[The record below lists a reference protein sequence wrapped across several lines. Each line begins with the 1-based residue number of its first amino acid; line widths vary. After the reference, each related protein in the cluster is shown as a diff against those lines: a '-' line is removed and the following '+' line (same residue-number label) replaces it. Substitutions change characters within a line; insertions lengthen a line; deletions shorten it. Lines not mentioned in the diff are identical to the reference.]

1 MIYRAQTQ
9 ELSIMPFVTTDD
21 DVRLFFEETG
31 TGVPLLFIH
40 EFAGDGRSWE
50 PQVRHFSRH
59 YRCVVFNARGYPPS
73 DVPSDAA
80 DYSQDRAVADA
91 LAVLDH
97 LSPTEPAHVVGLSM
111 GGFCALHLGLQ
122 HPARARSLVVAGC
135 GYGAQPERQ
144 EQFRTE
150 SRKIATHFS
159 EDGAAA
165 VAKWYAQ
172 GPSRVQFQN
181 KDPRGWAEF
190 ARQLAEHDS
199 VGAALTMEG
208 VQSERPS
215 LYALQ
220 AELRALTVPTLIV
233 TGDEDDGCLEP
244 DLMLKR
250 TIPAS
255 GLAVLPKTGHTC
267 NLEDPARF
275 NAAVEDF
282 LHAVENDA
290 WGTRDPRAT
299 IGSFTGAA
307 TDD

>member
-1 MIYRAQTQ
+1 MIYRVRNQ
-9 ELSIMPFVTTDD
+9 EILTMPFVTTDD
-21 DVRLFFEETG
+21 GVRLSYEETG

-59 YRCVVFNARGYPPS
+59 YRCIVFNARGYPPS
-73 DVPSDAA
+73 DVPDDVAS
-80 DYSQDRAVADA
+80 YSQYRAVDDA

-97 LSPTEPAHVVGLSM
+97 VSPDEPAHVVGLSM
-111 GGFCALHLGLQ
+111 GGFCALHFGLRN
-122 HPARARSLVVAGC
+122 PGRARSLVVAGC

-144 EQFRTE
+144 EQFRSE
-150 SRKIATHFS
+150 SMKIAEHFR
-159 EDGAAA
+159 EDGASA
-165 VAKWYAQ
+165 VAEWYAQ

-190 ARQLAEHDS
+190 AAQLAEHDS
-199 VGAALTMEG
+199 LGAALTMQG
-208 VQSERPS
+208 VQSGRPS

-220 AELRALTVPTLIV
+220 DELRALALPTLIV
-233 TGDEDDGCLEP
+233 TGDEDDGCLET

-255 GLAVLPKTGHTC
+255 GLVVLPKTGHTC

-275 NAAVEDF
+275 NAVVEDF

-290 WGTRDPRAT
+290 WGPRDARAT

-307 TDD
+307 TD